1 MPTAPAEHDP
11 SATSNI
17 YAFGATSFLNDTA
30 TEMAYWVLPAFL
42 VSLGAGPAQLG
53 LIEGVAESVAS
64 FAKLFSGYLT
74 DRIDRRKPLVVAGY
88 FVANAV
94 KPLLALA
101 TSWWH
106 ILLIRFSDRLAKG
119 VRGAPRDVMVA
130 ESVPKGRLGAA
141 YGLIQSMD
149 SAGAIAGPLLAFALL
164 ARYGMRTVF
173 WAAAV
178 PGALCVLVALFGI
191 REKQA
196 VIPNRAEG
204 PVRDPTSARRL
215 NGSRR
220 DRVMRRSQTAS
231 GAELSEPSLANDR
244 GPATNDLQFAKV
256 GTPQPALAP
265 LNLTAPLGG
274 ANLPRAFYF
283 VLFAVTLFSLGNS
296 SDMFLVMRAQ
306 SAGIPVALAPLLG
319 LVFNLTYTL
328 GSWPAGWLSD
338 HFSRRV
344 SSRRV
349 PPQPGSAPPGSSRQG
364 SSRRWIAAIGYL
376 IFAAVYFV
384 FGRSSSAFAIWSA
397 MAVYGFYYALT
408 QPVLKALVVEVVDDE
423 VRGRALGIYFFVTSV
438 ATLAASLITGE
449 LWKHYGAAVPFF
461 LSAGLAVASAA
472 LLVTSRASDKL
483 PCPDLPFRQAQG

>member
-1 MPTAPAEHDP
+1 MPAPPAERDP
-11 SATSNI
+11 SAARNI
-17 YAFGATSFLNDTA
+17 YAFGITSFLNDTA

-64 FAKLFSGYLT
+64 FAKLLSGYLT
-74 DRIDRRKPLVVAGY
+74 DRIDRRKPLGVAGY
-88 FVANAV
+88 FAANAV

-106 ILLIRFSDRLAKG
+106 ILLIRFTDRLAKG

-149 SAGAIAGPLLAFALL
+149 SAGAIAGPLIAFALL

-178 PGALCVLVALFGI
+178 PGALCVLVAVFGI
-191 REKQA
+191 REK
-196 VIPNRAEG
+196 
-204 PVRDPTSARRL
+204 
-215 NGSRR
+215 
-220 DRVMRRSQTAS
+220 RRSQTVN
-231 GAELSEPSLANDR
+231 GAELQPGRGSTVQLTSEPLNTTSPSGA
-244 GPATNDLQFAKV
+244 AK
-256 GTPQPALAP
+256 
-265 LNLTAPLGG
+265 
-274 ANLPRAFYF
+274 LPRAFYF

-338 HFSRRV
+338 RFSRRGF
-344 SSRRV
+344 SQRSPSGR
-349 PPQPGSAPPGSSRQG
+349 GSSRSG
-364 SSRRWIAAIGYL
+364 SSRTWIAAAGYL
-376 IFAAVYFV
+376 IFAGVYFV
-384 FGRSSSAFAIWSA
+384 FGRAPSALAIWIA
-397 MAVYGFYYALT
+397 MAIYGLYYALT
-408 QPVLKALVVEVVDDE
+408 QPVLKALVVEAVGED
-423 VRGRALGIYFFVTSV
+423 VRGRALGVYFFATSV

-449 LWKHYGAAVPFF
+449 LWKHYGASVPFF
-461 LSAGLAVASAA
+461 CSAVLAAVSAT
-472 LLVTSRASDKL
+472 LLVIKPPSD
-483 PCPDLPFRQAQG
+483 

>member
-1 MPTAPAEHDP
+1 MPAPPAERDP
-11 SATSNI
+11 SAARNI
-17 YAFGATSFLNDTA
+17 YAFGITSFLNDTA

-106 ILLIRFSDRLAKG
+106 ILLIRFADRLAKG

-149 SAGAIAGPLLAFALL
+149 SAGAIAGPLIAFVLL
-164 ARYGMRTVF
+164 ARHGMRTVF
-173 WAAAV
+173 WAAAI

-196 VIPNRAEG
+196 HVIPNRAEG
-204 PVRDPTSARRL
+204 PVRDPTSALNL

-220 DRVMRRSQTAS
+220 DRVMRRSWTVSS
-231 GAELSEPSLANDR
+231 GAV
-244 GPATNDLQFAKV
+244 K
-256 GTPQPALAP
+256 
-265 LNLTAPLGG
+265 
-274 ANLPRAFYF
+274 LPRAFYF

-306 SAGIPVALAPLLG
+306 NAGIPVALAPLLG

-338 HFSRRV
+338 RFSRKR
-344 SSRRV
+344 
-349 PPQPGSAPPGSSRQG
+349 
-364 SSRRWIAAIGYL
+364 IAAAGYL

-384 FGRSSSAFAIWSA
+384 FGRAPSAMAIWIA

-408 QPVLKALVVEVVDDE
+408 QPVLKALVVEAVGDD

-449 LWKHYGAAVPFF
+449 LWKHYGAGVPFF
-461 LSAGLAVASAA
+461 FSAVLAVVSAT
-472 LLVTSRASDKL
+472 LLMTKPASD
-483 PCPDLPFRQAQG
+483 

>member
-1 MPTAPAEHDP
+1 MPAPLAEHDP
-11 SATSNI
+11 SPARNI
-17 YAFGATSFLNDTA
+17 YAFGLTSFLNDTA

-42 VSLGAGPAQLG
+42 ASLGAGPAQLG
-53 LIEGVAESVAS
+53 LIEGIAESVAS

-106 ILLIRFSDRLAKG
+106 ILLIRFTDRLAKG

-149 SAGAIAGPLLAFALL
+149 SAGAIAGPLIAFILL
-164 ARYGMRTVF
+164 AHHGIRTVF
-173 WAAAV
+173 WSAAV
-178 PGALCVLVALFGI
+178 PGALCVLVALLGI
-191 REKQA
+191 REKRRGTATEGASSQSQPGA
-196 VIPNRAEG
+196 KKLDAEK
-204 PVRDPTSARRL
+204 PTAEKMAAAPSAP
-215 NGSRR
+215 
-220 DRVMRRSQTAS
+220 
-231 GAELSEPSLANDR
+231 GA
-244 GPATNDLQFAKV
+244 AK
-256 GTPQPALAP
+256 
-265 LNLTAPLGG
+265 
-274 ANLPRAFYF
+274 LPGAFYF

-306 SAGIPVALAPLLG
+306 SAGIPIALAPLLG

-338 HFSRRV
+338 HLSRR
-344 SSRRV
+344 
-349 PPQPGSAPPGSSRQG
+349 G
-364 SSRRWIAAIGYL
+364 IAAAGYL

-384 FGRSSSAFAIWSA
+384 FGRAPSTLAIWIA
-397 MAVYGFYYALT
+397 MAVYGLYYALT
-408 QPVLKALVVEVVDDE
+408 QPVLKALVVEAVGED

-438 ATLAASLITGE
+438 ATLAASLITGL
-449 LWKHYGAAVPFF
+449 LWKHYGAGLAFYV
-461 LSAGLAVASAA
+461 SAGLAVASAV
-472 LLVTSRASDKL
+472 LLVAKRESVLSS
-483 PCPDLPFRQAQG
+483 